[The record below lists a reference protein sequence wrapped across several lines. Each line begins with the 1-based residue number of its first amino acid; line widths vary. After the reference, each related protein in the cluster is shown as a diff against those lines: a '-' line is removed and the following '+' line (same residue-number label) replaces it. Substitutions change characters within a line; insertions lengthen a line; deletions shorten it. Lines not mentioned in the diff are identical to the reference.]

1 MLAFSLLCPWYLEKY
16 LTSRD
21 AESTLVQKMSAIV
34 TALKILQ
41 HTKYYRCVSVDYS
54 LSPYGTEGLIIFLNS
69 IAQESCKE
77 KKSSSSFQ
85 CEPIRNLPVT
95 CI

>member
-1 MLAFSLLCPWYLEKY
+1 MLAFSLLSPWYLEKY

-21 AESTLVQKMSAIV
+21 AEYTLVQKISAIV

-41 HTKYYRCVSVDYS
+41 YTKYYRCFSVDDS

-69 IAQESCKE
+69 ITQESCNE
-77 KKSSSSFQ
+77 KKKQFL
-85 CEPIRNLPVT
+85 LPM
-95 CI
+95 